1 MPVTISAGHT
11 TVGTPLISTVAVRG
25 VPSQP
30 LYCGMM
36 VKVTVSG
43 CPVVFTNVPLIGPVP
58 LAGMPV
64 ASVTLS
70 RVQLYVIPWNV
81 LEGMISVIGPEQMVC
96 VTGPTVEAA
105 KGSATV
111 AVAVKGVPGQPFTV
125 GVMVKVTVTGALVL
139 LMQNPLIVPEPLP
152 PRPETVAVLSR
163 VQV

>member
-1 MPVTISAGHT
+1 M
-11 TVGTPLISTVAVRG
+11 GTPLISTVAVRG

-43 CPVVFTNVPLIGPVP
+43 CPVVLTNVPLIGPVP

-81 LEGMISVIGPEQMVC
+81 LEGMISVIGPEQIVC
-96 VTGPTVEAA
+96 VAGLTVEGGIASPTV
-105 KGSATV
+105 T
-111 AVAVKGVPGQPFTV
+111 VAVKGVPGQPLLD
-125 GVMVKVTVTGALVL
+125 GVIVKVTVTGALVL
-139 LMQNPLIVPEPLP
+139 LMKIPLIFPVPLP
-152 PRPETVAVLSR
+152 PIPDTSVVLSR